1 MVCCSSATPGA
12 SAGYLLEPA
21 SLNTCHWGCLPRA
34 GCAWD
39 CPLECPAWL
48 LQLREHGTS
57 TFSEHSS
64 WVPRENVLEG
74 ESWEECLE
82 SISRNPGVCCMA
94 FSYNLRSSTFPPLRF
109 KGKGIKKFE
118 EYFFE
123 TPTGGNDICMLRNIL
138 AFTERKRQIQAVRGT
153 DRSIVTNHMI
163 FLKVWYQCDKRG
175 VIFSTCNLLKQKILY
190 FV

>member
-1 MVCCSSATPGA
+1 
-12 SAGYLLEPA
+12 
-21 SLNTCHWGCLPRA
+21 
-34 GCAWD
+34 
-39 CPLECPAWL
+39 
-48 LQLREHGTS
+48 
-57 TFSEHSS
+57 
-64 WVPRENVLEG
+64 
-74 ESWEECLE
+74 
-82 SISRNPGVCCMA
+82 MA
-94 FSYNLRSSTFPPLRF
+94 QPEKLRSQVVSLLHTWLVEALTIPLRF